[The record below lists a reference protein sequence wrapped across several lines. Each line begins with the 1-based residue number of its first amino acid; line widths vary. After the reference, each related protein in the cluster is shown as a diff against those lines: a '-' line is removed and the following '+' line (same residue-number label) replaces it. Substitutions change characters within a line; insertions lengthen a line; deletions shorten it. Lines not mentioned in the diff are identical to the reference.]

1 MPRPQPADLWAELN
15 PRQQIYLTV
24 IYYADQNAEANQKGG
39 AYDWGQGP
47 PASEWRWQTFSVK
60 APKEVAGRTA
70 IQYALAQKNE
80 HDQGAG
86 SSLAALRRREL
97 IEVMDDW
104 VQTMLGMVPR
114 VRVKLTTL
122 GRATARAGLGHTA
135 PKSPP
140 RGLLSEW
147 LWSNLVRLYRAGPD
161 GMPTDS
167 PHGTPPEE
175 RAPSDKARFFL
186 ERDQRR
192 PGGSLIMSKRVPV
205 GEPYESHMYPGVMN
219 QRTEYRVYLSEAGQA
234 HYEQHVRCY
243 AELWPDIDAPV
254 PENLPEEAHRSLDDH
269 KVRKPRGLLTRAP
282 FLLLVALVRND
293 INDRLWIRKEWTMYW
308 KNFGSE
314 PPEGLLALPAGI
326 TTNQIRSITR
336 STTAAAKLLEF
347 RSGSLAAEKE
357 IHHWLYPPRRL
368 WSDGSSIWP
377 DDLKVLHITEA
388 GRAHYAAN
396 LEAYRAAYD
405 DVEAPDAPEAW
416 TAAPPAEAAP
426 SDG

>member
-24 IYYADQNAEANQKGG
+24 IYHADQNAEANQKGG
-39 AYDWGQGP
+39 AFDWGHGP
-47 PASEWRWQTFSVK
+47 PASEWRWQTFSIK
-60 APKEVAGRTA
+60 APKEIVGRTA
-70 IQYALAQKNE
+70 IQYALAQQDE

-86 SSLAALRRREL
+86 SSLAALRRRNL
-97 IEVMDDW
+97 IEVMDDF
-104 VQTMLGMVPR
+104 VHTMLGMVPR

-161 GMPTDS
+161 GMSTDS
-167 PHGTPPEE
+167 PRGTPTEE

-192 PGGSLIMSKRVPV
+192 PGGPLVETKCVRV
-205 GEPYESHMYPGVMN
+205 GEPYESTWYPGHTTY
-219 QRTEYRVYLSEAGQA
+219 RTGYRVYLTDAGRA

-254 PENLPEEAHRSLDDH
+254 PEDLPEDAHSSLDDH
-269 KVRKPRGLLTRAP
+269 KVRKPRGLLPRAP
-282 FLLLVALVRND
+282 FRLLVALVRND
-293 INDRLWIRKEWTMYW
+293 LDDRLWIRKEWAMYW
-308 KNFGSE
+308 KSFGSE

-326 TTNQIRSITR
+326 TTNQIARYTR

-347 RSGSLAAEKE
+347 RSGPLAAETE

-368 WSDGSSIWP
+368 YSDGSNIWP
-377 DDLKVLHITEA
+377 DDLKVLHVTDA
-388 GRAHYAAN
+388 GRAHYALN
-396 LEAYRAAYD
+396 LEAYRATYD

-416 TAAPPAEAAP
+416 KSPAPAE
-426 SDG
+426 

>member
-24 IYYADQNAEANQKGG
+24 IYHADQNAEANHKGG
-39 AYDWGQGP
+39 AFDWGHGP
-47 PASEWRWQTFSVK
+47 PASEWRWQTFSIK
-60 APKEVAGRTA
+60 APKEMVGRTA
-70 IQYALAQKNE
+70 IQYALARQDE

-97 IEVMDDW
+97 IEVTEDY

-114 VRVKLTTL
+114 VRVKLTTR

-161 GMPTDS
+161 GMPAES
-167 PHGTPPEE
+167 PRGTPPEE
-175 RAPSDKARFFL
+175 RAPSEKARFFL
-186 ERDQRR
+186 ERDRRR
-192 PGGSLIMSKRVPV
+192 PGGTLVESRCVR
-205 GEPYESHMYPGVMN
+205 GEPYESPAYPGHTTY
-219 QRTEYRVYLSEAGQA
+219 RTHYQVHLTDAGKA

-254 PENLPEEAHRSLDDH
+254 PEDLPEDAHSSLDDH

-293 INDRLWIRKEWTMYW
+293 INDQLWVRKEWTPYW
-308 KNFGSE
+308 KNWGSD

-326 TTNQIRSITR
+326 TTNHIARITR

-347 RSGSLAAEKE
+347 RGGALAVETD
-357 IHHWLYPPRRL
+357 IHQWLYPPRRHYF
-368 WSDGSSIWP
+368 DGSSIWP
-377 DDLKVLHITEA
+377 DDLKVLHVTDA

-405 DVEAPDAPEAW
+405 DVEAPDVPEAW
-416 TAAPPAEAAP
+416 TAAPAAEAAP
-426 SDG
+426 SDA